1 MCQVE
6 SSFESLL
13 HLFDFNIFTADQKA
27 WVLSHVP
34 ASAAVTGLVQNALC
48 SSGILQPSELQQFH
62 LNYPGIKWKS
72 TYDSSID
79 RLATF
84 HDAVATNME
93 LFQRTL
99 IVFQPDERLSIA
111 IYIPK
116 KIERSQDCVIDNTGR
131 LFAFPHSQGPRRQ
144 ARLSLPTKMQ
154 YQLYCDGKDF
164 QLFEKQ
170 QSNSWVFITQPG
182 NNDKDYRNEIYVIS
196 NRNVASMR
204 NLDIWLQQ
212 IDTTEK
218 LPLFSEEP
226 KDYSLPKWSD
236 VLSPSDPSWLIGIV
250 RGNVI
255 DKQFFMQF
263 FEHILNNIEKAAV
276 DAKELFNAML
286 EVLTVEPTLAIT
298 LTPFLSSPRTDKEQN
313 LVLLL
318 EASLLPIL
326 RAFVLSA
333 NTMGQLILEPFKSI
347 LSAIT
352 PGILSLHAILN
363 LLELA
368 ALTIQST
375 DLALDLFL
383 DRLQPNASRFMVT
396 DRNVTGHL
404 LRNLIAIALDHIEK
418 ADNVAKR
425 QQGLYELRLSP
436 KDKKGNLIEIDFRID
451 ATGTPKK
458 ESHVRLITA
467 SLPSNVLILED
478 CGPFVTSK
486 SMIDAVKDL
495 CIYQEDCCG
504 VASIIFGLPAP
515 SIPGPDHSFSR
526 IERLNDSQNQAIMLA
541 LNSSLLCLWGPPG
554 TGKTETIV
562 EMICA
567 LQTANPKA
575 RILVTP
581 PAHNAVDNMMRRYIQ
596 RLQKQPLARKTQPDL
611 VRVSTEVR
619 KVADDLRKYTCD
631 AMAGQEIHSD
641 HKSMK
646 KATQMVKRSDTI
658 FTTCIGAGIGM
669 IRSKFFDIEASQQ
682 TEPSSLVPLVKGC
695 SQAV

>member
-1 MCQVE
+1 M
-6 SSFESLL
+6 SR
-13 HLFDFNIFTADQKA
+13 TKA
-27 WVLSHVP
+27 TD
-34 ASAAVTGLVQNALC
+34 AEKGQ
-48 SSGILQPSELQQFH
+48 
-62 LNYPGIKWKS
+62 
-72 TYDSSID
+72 
-79 RLATF
+79 
-84 HDAVATNME
+84 DAVDRGKQAE
-93 LFQRTL
+93 
-99 IVFQPDERLSIA
+99 VVASIA
-111 IYIPK
+111 L
-116 KIERSQDCVIDNTGR
+116 ERFSRGLQAHIGR
-131 LFAFPHSQGPRRQ
+131 
-144 ARLSLPTKMQ
+144 
-154 YQLYCDGKDF
+154 
-164 QLFEKQ
+164 
-170 QSNSWVFITQPG
+170 
-182 NNDKDYRNEIYVIS
+182 EIYVIS

-204 NLDIWLQQ
+204 NLDLWLEQ

-218 LPLFSEEP
+218 LSLFSEEP

-236 VLSPSDPSWLIGIV
+236 VLSHSDPSWLIGIV
-250 RGNVI
+250 RGNDIQRQAV
-255 DKQFFMQF
+255 FMQF

-352 PGILSLHAILN
+352 PGILSLHDILS

-396 DRNVTGHL
+396 DRNMTGHL

-451 ATGTPKK
+451 ATGTLKK
-458 ESHVRLITA
+458 ESHVRLTTA

-495 CIYQEDCCG
+495 CIYQKDCCG

-526 IERLNDSQNQAIMLA
+526 IERLNDSQNQAIKLA

-554 TGKTETIV
+554 TGKTETII
-562 EMICA
+562 EMIYA
-567 LQTANPKA
+567 LQTAIPKA
-575 RILVTP
+575 RVLVTAP
-581 PAHNAVDNMMRRYIQ
+581 THNAVDNVIYRHIQ

-611 VRVSTEVR
+611 VRVSTKVR
-619 KVADDLRKYTCD
+619 KVADDLRYEEGHSN
-631 AMAGQEIHSD
+631 GQ
-641 HKSMK
+641 
-646 KATQMVKRSDTI
+646 AKRHH
-658 FTTCIGAGIGM
+658 FHQAGIGM
-669 IRSKFFDIEASQQ
+669 IRSKFFDIVIVDEASQQ

-695 SQAV
+695 SQAILVEEHVQLRPTVNQTALALDFDVSLFERLYTKAKSSKDHDGLRTLMLDTQFYEGKLESGISSSARPPIRTDFPFPLARGTKQKRDPGTVDYEQAIFINCDAKEMPGQKSKENRVQAEVCLHICKLLTSGPEPERPSHSIVVLTPYTRQAEVLKRMLSSIP

>member
-1 MCQVE
+1 
-6 SSFESLL
+6 
-13 HLFDFNIFTADQKA
+13 
-27 WVLSHVP
+27 
-34 ASAAVTGLVQNALC
+34 
-48 SSGILQPSELQQFH
+48 
-62 LNYPGIKWKS
+62 
-72 TYDSSID
+72 
-79 RLATF
+79 
-84 HDAVATNME
+84 
-93 LFQRTL
+93 
-99 IVFQPDERLSIA
+99 
-111 IYIPK
+111 
-116 KIERSQDCVIDNTGR
+116 
-131 LFAFPHSQGPRRQ
+131 
-144 ARLSLPTKMQ
+144 
-154 YQLYCDGKDF
+154 
-164 QLFEKQ
+164 
-170 QSNSWVFITQPG
+170 
-182 NNDKDYRNEIYVIS
+182 
-196 NRNVASMR
+196 
-204 NLDIWLQQ
+204 
-212 IDTTEK
+212 
-218 LPLFSEEP
+218 
-226 KDYSLPKWSD
+226 
-236 VLSPSDPSWLIGIV
+236 
-250 RGNVI
+250 
-255 DKQFFMQF
+255 
-263 FEHILNNIEKAAV
+263 
-276 DAKELFNAML
+276 
-286 EVLTVEPTLAIT
+286 
-298 LTPFLSSPRTDKEQN
+298 
-313 LVLLL
+313 
-318 EASLLPIL
+318 
-326 RAFVLSA
+326 
-333 NTMGQLILEPFKSI
+333 MGQLILEPFKSI
-347 LSAIT
+347 LSAIA
-352 PGILSLHAILN
+352 PEILSLHDIVN

-383 DRLQPNASRFMVT
+383 DLLQPNASRFMVT

-404 LRNLIAIALDHIEK
+404 LRNLIAIALDHIEE

-451 ATGTPKK
+451 ATGTLKK
-458 ESHVRLITA
+458 ESHVRLTTA
-467 SLPSNVLILED
+467 SLPSNVLVGNNYSTDALVVMSETGRARFKCLHQPPPYFRD
-478 CGPFVTSK
+478 Y
-486 SMIDAVKDL
+486 AVKDL

-619 KVADDLRKYTCD
+619 KIVDDLRKYTCD